1 MRSAITA
8 IAELLVTKDRERM
21 SCPPERRRGT
31 HEAIEP
37 VDGQNTMLLR
47 MAGAKTEQLQL
58 LSQWQNTAV
67 LCY

>member
-1 MRSAITA
+1 
-8 IAELLVTKDRERM
+8 M